1 MGRGVEEIKE
11 MEEEIITRKFIQKK
25 C

>member
-11 MEEEIITRKFIQKK
+11 MEEKIITRKFIQKK